1 MEQVIYRTVIT
12 IDGRDYT
19 ITSCDYTDNI
29 KEAIKDG
36 VVDENNHDMIDYIL
50 GDLES

>member
-1 MEQVIYRTVIT
+1 MEQIVYRTVIT
-12 IDGRDYT
+12 IDGMDYT
-19 ITSCDYTDNI
+19 ITRCDYTDSI

-36 VVDENNHDMIDYIL
+36 VVEENNHDIIDYIL